1 MAILNN
7 EIISIYGDNYIDN
20 TIRLLEKAD
29 LEQFIGDKSSN
40 IILKPNLVVAGKAS
54 NGAVT
59 HPEIVA
65 GVIEYLHNHGFENIS
80 LIEGSWVGDDTVRA
94 FRVSGIGKVCEDYN
108 VPYFNTKTDKY
119 MTISADGHSF
129 NVSQRLENCDVLINL
144 PVLKGHCQTLM
155 TCALKNLKGL
165 LSDSEKRRF
174 HSQGLHEPIAYLSKA
189 ITQRM
194 KEFIVV
200 DNICGDLDFEEGGN
214 PVYNG
219 RIFCCTDPVM
229 CDSYVCSFMGYNTSD
244 VPYIE
249 IASRIGV
256 GNIDI
261 SNIKMTDANSKEV
274 KDSSATPSNKA
285 QVLGKHIDA
294 RDACSACY
302 ASLMGALNRLNE
314 EGLLDSVN
322 QTICIGQGFRDK
334 VCSGIGIGNC
344 TLLNP
349 RSLHGCPPAQADIYD
364 FLKSLSE

>member
-1 MAILNN
+1 MLTN
-7 EIISIYGDNYIDN
+7 EIISIYGDNYTDN
-20 TIRLLEKAD
+20 TIRLLESAG
-29 LEQFIGDKSSN
+29 LEQFIGNKNAN
-40 IILKPNLVVAGKAS
+40 IILKPNLVVAGNAS

-65 GVIEYLHNHGFENIS
+65 GVIEYLQNHGFKNIT
-80 LIEGSWVGDDTVRA
+80 LIEGSWVGDDTDRA
-94 FRVSGIGKVCEDYN
+94 FRISGIGKVCEDYKI
-108 VPYFNTKTDKY
+108 PYFNTKKDKY

-155 TCALKNLKGL
+155 TCALKNHKGL

-189 ITQRM
+189 ILKNT

-229 CDSYVCSFMGYNTSD
+229 CDSYVCSFMGYDTSD
-244 VPYIE
+244 VPYVE
-249 IASRIGV
+249 IASRIGA

-261 SNIKMTDANSKEV
+261 SSIKMTDANSRQPKA
-274 KDSSATPSNKA
+274 DSTSPSGKVL
-285 QVLGKHIDA
+285 VLGKYVDA
-294 RDACSACY
+294 QDACSACY
-302 ASLMGALNRLNE
+302 AALIGALNRLNE
-314 EGLLDSVN
+314 EGLLDEIN
-322 QTICIGQGFRDK
+322 QTICIGQGFRK
-334 VCSGIGIGNC
+334 RVCNGIGVGNC

-349 RSLHGCPPAQADIYD
+349 DSIHGCPPSQTDIYD
-364 FLKSLSE
+364 YLKSKVM